1 MQPMPNR
8 AGLGLRPPLPSYGQ
22 GPSMQALAQQQQ
34 MHFVPPQA
42 QKQATLFVGS
52 ISGGITDAFL
62 NQLLSVRKLGPPAC
76 GPVKSFKRLITPANK
91 PQGFG
96 FAEYEEPDGALRALA
111 LINGVELPALEDGC
125 ANKKLLIKADEKTRA
140 FLDAY
145 QSQRMATSVDE
156 AKTAQAK
163 AKLDELVA
171 DINRVSQDA
180 ANSGLLDKEK
190 YVIPPHLHDL
200 QEADL
205 PETQRG
211 LVISEIAQFRERAAK
226 REREK
231 MRDVRESI
239 PHIVPSG
246 PKVREWGKPQS
257 QQPQSPQ
264 AMTSTQPR
272 KEQGFGKGAQ
282 GYNKPVGF
290 VKSEEG
296 GAGVYEGGGRP
307 APAKAAKTDEELE
320 EERKE
325 QRRRDEEVSFR
336 DRERRYE
343 PRERQRIATLERA
356 IARERATQE
365 AEDRQR
371 VEMRERLH
379 VWDDDE
385 SDEMFYVD
393 RSRWRHVRARRLEQ
407 EEAADAKSRRY
418 EEQEAENLRRESED
432 FLARQMV
439 EMQSLADEQRKA
451 GLLLDDGAPVKLNVS
466 LSAAPSRDPAPKEKA
481 AVFGPEDEEEDV
493 VKKRKAPLVKLDF
506 SVSESSEQTKE
517 RLERIRE
524 SVPTDKE
531 TLFKSK
537 VRWDGL
543 SDSIIDRK
551 FEPLVKRLMTKYLG
565 DMEEA
570 EDLIMF
576 VLEHLKDHKGP
587 QKLIEGLESVLD
599 EEAAELT
606 ISVWRQVI
614 FESMAY
620 NDGLLTERMMVD

>member
-1 MQPMPNR
+1 M
-8 AGLGLRPPLPSYGQ
+8 S
-22 GPSMQALAQQQQ
+22 ALAQQQQ

-42 QKQATLFVGS
+42 QKLTTLFVGS

-62 NQLLSVRKLGPPAC
+62 NQLLAAC

-96 FAEYEEPDGALRALA
+96 FAEFEEPDGALRALT
-111 LINGVELPALEDGC
+111 LMNGIELPALEDGC
-125 ANKKLLIKADEKTRA
+125 ANKKLLVKADEKTRA

-145 QSQRMATSVDE
+145 QSQRMVTSADD
-156 AKTAQAK
+156 AQMAQSK
-163 AKLDELVA
+163 AKIDELVA
-171 DINRVSQDA
+171 DINRISQDA
-180 ANSGLLDKEK
+180 ANNGLIDKEK

-231 MRDVRESI
+231 LRDVRESI
-239 PHIVPSG
+239 PQIIAPSG
-246 PKVREWGKPQS
+246 PKVREWGKPQGV
-257 QQPQSPQ
+257 QQP
-264 AMTSTQPR
+264 STPAK
-272 KEQGFGKGAQ
+272 KEQGYGKGAQ

-290 VKSEEG
+290 VKAEEG
-296 GAGVYEGGGRP
+296 GGAAYEDKGKL
-307 APAKAAKTDEELE
+307 AQAKPTKTDEELE

-325 QRRRDEEVSFR
+325 ARRREEEISFR

-343 PRERQRIATLERA
+343 PRERTRIQALERA
-356 IARERATQE
+356 IARERATRE
-365 AEDRQR
+365 AEERQR
-371 VEMRERLH
+371 IEMRERLH
-379 VWDDDE
+379 IWDDDE
-385 SDEMFYVD
+385 SDEMFYID
-393 RSRWRHVRARRLEQ
+393 RARWRSLRARRLEA
-407 EEAADAKSRRY
+407 EEAADEKSRRF

-432 FLARQMV
+432 FLARQMD
-439 EMQSLADEQRKA
+439 EMQALAEEQRKA

-466 LSAAPSRDPAPKEKA
+466 IAAAPTKEPAPKEKA
-481 AVFGPEDEEEDV
+481 TVFGQEEEDEDAA
-493 VKKRKAPLVKLDF
+493 KKRKISLVKLDF
-506 SVSESSEQTKE
+506 SVAESGEQTKE
-517 RLERIRE
+517 RLERIRR

-543 SDSIIDRK
+543 SDTIIDRK
-551 FEPLVKRLMTKYLG
+551 FEPLVKRLMIKYLG
-565 DMEEA
+565 EMEE

-587 QKLIEGLESVLD
+587 QKLVEGLEPVLE
-599 EEAAELT
+599 EEAVELT
-606 ISVWRQVI
+606 VSVWRQVI

-620 NDGLLTERMMVD
+620 NEGLLTDKMLVD

>member
-1 MQPMPNR
+1 MPNR

-22 GPSMQALAQQQQ
+22 GPSMSALAQQQQ

-42 QKQATLFVGS
+42 QKQTTLFVGS

-62 NQLLSVRKLGPPAC
+62 NRLLS
-76 GPVKSFKRLITPANK
+76 RLITPANK

-96 FAEYEEPDGALRALA
+96 FAEFEEPDGALRAMTLM
-111 LINGVELPALEDGC
+111 NGIELPALEDGC
-125 ANKKLLIKADEKTRA
+125 ANKKLLVKADEKTRA

-145 QSQRMATSVDE
+145 QSQRMATNTDD
-156 AKTAQAK
+156 AATAQSK

-171 DINRVSQDA
+171 EINKMSQDA
-180 ANSGLLDKEK
+180 ANNGLIDKER

-239 PHIVPSG
+239 PNLSAPSG
-246 PKVREWGKPQS
+246 PKVREWGKPQN
-257 QQPQSPQ
+257 QQPPPSQAAAPSPQ
-264 AMTSTQPR
+264 VR
-272 KEQGFGKGAQ
+272 KEQGYGKGAQ

-290 VKSEEG
+290 VKAEDG
-296 GAGVYEGGGRP
+296 GAGDSAQP
-307 APAKAAKTDEELE
+307 AAGKPKTDEELE

-325 QRRRDEEVSFR
+325 ARRRDEEVSFR

-343 PRERQRIATLERA
+343 PRERTRIAGLERA

-371 VEMRERLH
+371 IEMRERLH
-379 VWDDDE
+379 IWDDDE
-385 SDEMFYVD
+385 SDETFYD
-393 RSRWRHVRARRLEQ
+393 AFSARWRHVRARRLEA

-432 FLARQMV
+432 FLARQMD
-439 EMQSLADEQRKA
+439 EMQALVEEQRKA

-466 LSAAPSRDPAPKEKA
+466 LTAAQQKEAAPKEKA
-481 AVFGPEDEEEDV
+481 TVFGQEEDEEEAT
-493 VKKRKAPLVKLDF
+493 KKRKAPLVKLDF
-506 SVSESSEQTKE
+506 SVAESSEQMKE
-517 RLERIRE
+517 RLERIRQ
-524 SVPTDKE
+524 SVPNDKD

-543 SDSIIDRK
+543 SDVIIDRK
-551 FEPLVKRLMTKYLG
+551 FEPLVKRLMIKYLG
-565 DMEEA
+565 EMEE

-587 QKLIEGLESVLD
+587 QKLVEGLEAVLE
-599 EEAAELT
+599 EEAVELT
-606 ISVWRQVI
+606 VSVWRQVI

-620 NDGLLTERMMVD
+620 NDGLLTDRMLVD